1 MPFYS
6 YSKKLFRD
14 SSRSIFFKM
23 IMHFERRCSGC
34 ECTPLEKEAM
44 GSEGESDRKKERERE
59 REREREKEG
68 KPSKRLIENCNPKR
82 IPCSKKHRGT
92 GQK

>member
-23 IMHFERRCSGC
+23 IMHFTEDAVAVNA
-34 ECTPLEKEAM
+34 PLWK
-44 GSEGESDRKKERERE
+44 RKPWGVKERERK
-59 REREREKEG
+59 RERERG
-68 KPSKRLIENCNPKR
+68 KAV
-82 IPCSKKHRGT
+82 
-92 GQK
+92 